1 LSSRDEI
8 KEFKLLIEDIR
19 KIGREKILERLDAMK
34 NEEHVPT
41 DILSTILKS
50 WSKCLIYTN
59 KDSLI
64 QIIRNYIFKEDDD
77 LDLESL
83 TDDFITFL
91 FAGQET
97 IANTLTTLFLEIGK
111 NKSIFMKARE
121 EIDRVLGERNEITYQ
136 NAVDMKY
143 CNSILKET
151 LRLFPPVT
159 MISREPTEDFFIN
172 EYKIPKGT
180 FLVVIIILPI

>member
-1 LSSRDEI
+1 
-8 KEFKLLIEDIR
+8 
-19 KIGREKILERLDAMK
+19 
-34 NEEHVPT
+34 
-41 DILSTILKS
+41 
-50 WSKCLIYTN
+50 
-59 KDSLI
+59 
-64 QIIRNYIFKEDDD
+64 
-77 LDLESL
+77 LESL

-136 NAVDMKY
+136 DAVDLKY
-143 CNSILKET
+143 CNCIFKET

-180 FLVVIIILPI
+180 FLVVIIEDFVKIKLEIFKLM